1 MSETLHTTPRKL
13 LFCDESEFEIHK
25 GLPVSMKW
33 GCVPTLA
40 HESDISGLDNYV
52 TTKGARGG
60 EAPKRPRTTAGPN
73 K

>member
-1 MSETLHTTPRKL
+1 MHVHVI
-13 LFCDESEFEIHK
+13 CI
-25 GLPVSMKW
+25 
-33 GCVPTLA
+33 A
-40 HESDISGLDNYV
+40 HELDISGMDNYV